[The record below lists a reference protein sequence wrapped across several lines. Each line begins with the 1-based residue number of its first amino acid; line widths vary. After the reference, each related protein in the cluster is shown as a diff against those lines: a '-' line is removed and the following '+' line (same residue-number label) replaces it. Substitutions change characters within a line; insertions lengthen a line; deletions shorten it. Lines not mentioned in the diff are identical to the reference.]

1 MANRFRQF
9 RLLLWKNFILQI
21 RRPVGTVFEILLP
34 ILLVAILILPKV
46 FLEPTNICFDT
57 FEPTSSLSI
66 PSSIIKQQTIALAQE
81 GKILTANQSLVLA
94 YYPLGD
100 PVASLMRKV
109 SQTTGIK
116 AVNYSVVHGEKEF
129 TSLDQIIA
137 EATEHEDRY
146 FGVVVFDL
154 NKGDPL
160 PKKVKYS
167 IRLSHSSAGDRKTWL
182 TERTYPN
189 FQTRGARKDNFYL
202 SRFVPLQ
209 YAIDMAIIQEKSNL
223 PTPIPM
229 NVQQLPYPSYVQDPF
244 VQTVSGLLPFMV
256 TLAFIYSAVSIIKEI
271 VFEKQQRLKE
281 SMKMMGLE
289 NWLHWLAWYT
299 KCLLFLLISVILVT
313 LVIKVFKI
321 FEYSD
326 GFIVFLFFLIYAAA
340 SISYCF
346 FISVFFSNP
355 TLSMLFGL
363 ALWYASL
370 LPYQIFAQ
378 NQNFDLLSK
387 SAKAAM
393 CLLPNSALGIAS
405 TLFARLEGLKL
416 GMTFETINQSTSP
429 DDTFNMAWVFMMMI
443 ISAVMFMIL
452 AWYIEGV
459 FPGKYGIPK
468 PFYFPFQK
476 SYWCGFSHDDIIEA
490 NATDKELGPVE
501 NKDQDHHAV
510 EDEPTDLQIGV
521 GIKGLRKVFKSS
533 AGTKVAVDG
542 LSLNM
547 YKGQITALLGH
558 NGAGKTTTMSI
569 LTGLFPPT
577 SGSAHIGNKSILT
590 DIDGIRES
598 LGLCPQHNVLF
609 DRLTVKEHLEFFI
622 NLKGKYGQA
631 AKDEVLA
638 MITDMQLLD
647 KMNEKSAT
655 LSGGMKRKLSCAI
668 ALVGGSETVFLD
680 EPTSGMDPYA
690 RRATWDLL
698 LKYKAGKTI
707 ILTTHFMDEAD
718 FLGDRIAI
726 MADGQLRCCGSSLF
740 LKSRYGVGYHL
751 TLVKEKD
758 FNENTTINTV
768 KRFVPSAEILSSVGA
783 ELEMVLNKDAAK
795 SFENLFL
802 DLETKKQEY
811 GIASFGVSVTTM
823 EEVFM
828 KVGEGAEK
836 TVDDIV
842 SDHEHHKDTE
852 NIVTIPNETDPDM
865 GELQK
870 GFAHKWQQYK
880 AMLVK
885 RFLNSKRDK
894 KAVVTQLIMPLVMVL
909 FGLIIINSNP
919 ARDSDLPRLLK
930 LSNLSVGGV
939 NSKAFFG
946 YFRDVNASTKASY
959 LSAAKDFLSTV
970 KVDTIDVTDSVNT
983 IQSKNTLNGIQVQG
997 TSYNYSSPVKD
1008 KLSPCCNYEFLILN
1022 AKCQKDFTDKSLKAS
1037 NCSSNEMFGYKSEC
1051 DTCLTQTKLSCNPKS
1066 IQQTILSDKNTYFI
1080 EHVLEESDSKDFFNK
1095 HVAGFTIGPMTYT
1108 VIAPTNMSG
1117 GNMSSSNVSSGN
1129 SSLPTNKTGPVT
1141 TMPPNPS
1148 TLWYSN
1154 QAFHTVAEALNAMSN
1169 IFLRELTSKE
1179 HEIETTNFPLPN
1191 TAKNKSE
1198 NVTGS
1203 FSMLFMAIFLAMGM
1217 AYMAASFIAFLVQER
1232 ASKAKHLQ
1240 FVSGVDSFCYWFGT
1254 YTWDYLNYLIP
1265 ALFVLVIFAAFQVE
1279 SYKNDMGAV
1288 FLLLILFGMAVLPF
1302 VYVMSFLFKSP
1313 LVAYALTVFILSIL
1327 SLAMLLTVFICRL
1340 PGVDLEEEAEI
1351 MHYVF
1356 MIFPTYTLSISLV
1369 DMNSNYE
1376 NRKICTETPENQA
1389 GCAFA
1394 GVKYTDS
1401 SLSWEMPGVGQ
1412 EVLFMFIEG
1421 IVLFI
1426 VTLIIQSNFLM
1437 SFQRKKS
1444 QNSANS
1450 QKQPTEDEDVYAERM
1465 RIAQL
1470 NKEQSSKQAVVMKD
1484 LTKIYRGSNMVAVNH
1499 LNLGIPRGECFGL
1512 LGVNGAGKTST
1523 FSMLTGD
1530 QSISDGT
1537 AFLDGYDI
1545 QTHLKQVQQRIGY
1558 CPQFDALI
1566 ERMTG
1571 REMLVMYAQLRG
1583 VAPDKI
1589 DEVVSA
1595 TIDHLS
1601 LGKWADKLCGNYS
1614 GGNKRKLSTAIAL
1627 VGNPPIVFLD
1637 EPTSGM
1643 DPVARRFL
1651 WDSLT
1656 SVMKGGRSIILT
1668 SHSMEECEALCTRLA
1683 IMVNGQFK
1691 CIGSPQHL
1699 KSRFGYGYSLMIK
1712 VKGDINTNGSI
1723 ATASEVIP
1731 QVPSVPS
1738 AAYTNPVA
1746 TQGLPSVHG
1755 PGHPPY
1761 NAVANQNPP
1770 ANGDVAYLPP
1780 PPPVAPPNLETIM
1793 LQPPAVYYDNG
1804 LMEAVQ
1810 KAQAFIDQAFPG
1822 ATLMESHNGML
1833 TYQIVNED
1841 LTWSQIFGQLER
1853 NRESLNII
1861 DYSVSQTTLE
1871 QVFINFA
1878 KHQHSEERTKVKKCR
1893 CFPC

>member
-21 RRPVGTVFEILLP
+21 RRPIGTVFEIILP
-34 ILLVAILILPKV
+34 ILLVSILILPKTYIKP
-46 FLEPTNICFDT
+46 EEMCFSAPKPE
-57 FEPTSSLSI
+57 FSSQNLKGS
-66 PSSIIKQQTIALAQE
+66 KDLR
-81 GKILTANQSLVLA
+81 LA

-100 PVASLMRKV
+100 PVPLLMARISSMTGFTIVNSSIGGQPFSSL
-109 SQTTGIK
+109 
-116 AVNYSVVHGEKEF
+116 N
-129 TSLDQIIA
+129 QIVA
-137 EATEHEDRY
+137 EVAEHSDKY
-146 FGVVVFDL
+146 VGVVVFNL
-154 NKGDPL
+154 KEGQPL

-167 IRLSHSSAGDRKTWL
+167 IRLPTPSELNWR
-182 TERTYPN
+182 TERTYSSDGN
-189 FQTRGARKDNFYL
+189 TYYL
-202 SRFVPLQ
+202 SYVYAHKFVPLQ
-209 YAIDMAIIQEKSNL
+209 YATDMTIIQAQSNT
-223 PTPIPM
+223 PRPIPITAQEFPIPGYLSD
-229 NVQQLPYPSYVQDPF
+229 VF
-244 VQTVSGLLPFMV
+244 VSIMSVFAPLLV

-289 NWLHWLAWYT
+289 NWVHWLAWYI
-299 KCLLFLLISVILVT
+299 KCLLFWSISVILAT
-313 LVIKVFKI
+313 IVIKVFNI

-326 GFIVFLFFLIYAAA
+326 GFVLFLFLLLYVAS

-346 FISVFFSNP
+346 FISVFFTNP
-355 TLSMLFGL
+355 TLSMLIGL
-363 ALWYASL
+363 VLWYVAL

-378 NQNFDLLSK
+378 SDSFGEQRKEKFDLLSK
-387 SAKAAM
+387 GAKSAM
-393 CLLPNSALGIAS
+393 CLLPNSAFGIGI
-405 TLFARLEGLKL
+405 TIFLRLESLRV
-416 GMTFETINQSTSP
+416 GMSFKTLNVPTSP
-429 DDTFNMAWVFMMMI
+429 DDDLTLAWVMLMMTISI
-443 ISAVMFMIL
+443 IIFTTL
-452 AWYIEGV
+452 TWYIEGV
-459 FPGKYGIPK
+459 YPGKYGIPK
-468 PFYFPFQK
+468 PFYFPLQK
-476 SYWCGFSHDDIIEA
+476 SYWCGYAHDIMKA
-490 NATDKELGPVE
+490 NAMDKERDPVE

-521 GIKGLRKVFKSS
+521 GIKNLSKVFKSS
-533 AGTKVAVDG
+533 AGNKVAVDG

-668 ALVGGSETVFLD
+668 ALVGGSETVILD

-698 LKYKAGKTI
+698 LKYKPGKTI

-751 TLVKEKD
+751 TLVKDRE
-758 FNENTTINTV
+758 FNENMTINAV
-768 KRFVPSAEILSSVGA
+768 KRFVPSAEILSNVGA
-783 ELEMVLNKDAAK
+783 ELEMVLNKEAAK
-795 SFENLFL
+795 SFESLFL

-836 TVDDIV
+836 TVDDII
-842 SDHEHHKDTE
+842 SDHEHHRHTE
-852 NIVTIPNETDPDM
+852 NIVNIPNDQAPEI
-865 GELQK
+865 GELQT

-880 AMLVK
+880 AMLTK

-894 KAVVTQLIMPLVMVL
+894 KAVLTQLIFPCVLLVIGMLTVTNL
-909 FGLIIINSNP
+909 
-919 ARDSDLPRLLK
+919 DSSRGNDPPRLLK

-946 YFRDVNASTKASY
+946 YFRDVNASAKASY
-959 LSAAKDFLSTV
+959 LSIAQDYLSTV
-970 KVDTIDVTDSVNT
+970 KVDTIDVTDNVNT
-983 IQSKNTLNGIQVQG
+983 IQSKNTLNGIQVKG
-997 TSYNYSSPVKD
+997 KSYNYSSPVKG

-1022 AKCQKDFTDKSLKAS
+1022 AKCQKDFIEKSITAEE
-1037 NCSSNEMFGYKSEC
+1037 CRSNEKFGYIKAC
-1051 DTCLTQTKLSCNPKS
+1051 GDCLSKNRDYSCTTK
-1066 IQQTILSDKNTYFI
+1066 TIIETDLTRKRTFFI
-1080 EHVLEESDSKDFFNK
+1080 EYVLEKSNPNDFFRK
-1095 HVAGFTIGPMTYT
+1095 HVAGFTIGPMTYIVNGPNVFVET
-1108 VIAPTNMSG
+1108 KG
-1117 GNMSSSNVSSGN
+1117 SNTTTSN
-1129 SSLPTNKTGPVT
+1129 SSLTTTTTATPTT
-1141 TMPPNPS
+1141 TPSWNP
-1148 TLWYSN
+1148 TTVWYSKEGL
-1154 QAFHTVAEALNAMSN
+1154 HTIAEAMNAMSN
-1169 IFLRELTSKE
+1169 IFLKKLTSKE
-1179 HEIETTNFPLPN
+1179 YEIETTNFPLPKV
-1191 TAKNKSE
+1191 AKKESE
-1198 NVTGS
+1198 NSDGGTSVY
-1203 FSMLFMAIFLAMGM
+1203 LLVIFFAMGL
-1217 AYMAASFIAFLVQER
+1217 ACVAASFTTFIVQER
-1232 ASKAKHLQ
+1232 VSKAKHLQ

-1265 ALFVLVIFAAFQVE
+1265 ATLFLIIFAAFQVE
-1279 SYKNDMGAV
+1279 SFKDEMGSV
-1288 FLLLILFGMAVLPF
+1288 FLLLLLFGIAVLPF
-1302 VYVMSFLFKSP
+1302 VYIVSFVFTSSLI
-1313 LVAYALTVFILSIL
+1313 AYAVIAVLLSIIAMVL
-1327 SLAMLLTVFICRL
+1327 ILARVSCTFPSSECYGARHVMHGFFMLV
-1340 PGVDLEEEAEI
+1340 
-1351 MHYVF
+1351 
-1356 MIFPTYTLSISLV
+1356 PTYTFAVSIF
-1369 DMNSNYE
+1369 DMNENYQ
-1376 NRKICTETPENQA
+1376 NKKICSNPGSRESYLWKADCT
-1389 GCAFA
+1389 
-1394 GVKYTDS
+1394 YTDHA
-1401 SLSWEMPGVGQ
+1401 LSWDKPGVGQ
-1412 EVLFMFIEG
+1412 EALFMFLEG
-1421 IVLFI
+1421 VVL
-1426 VTLIIQSNFLM
+1426 LIITLLIQANFFI
-1437 SFQRKKS
+1437 SCKPKESPNSGHS
-1444 QNSANS
+1444 QI
-1450 QKQPTEDEDVYAERM
+1450 QPSEDEDVYAERM

-1470 NKEQSSKQAVVMKD
+1470 NKEQIDEEAVVLKD
-1484 LTKIYRGSNMVAVNH
+1484 ITKVYRGSNRTAVDH

-1537 AFLDGYDI
+1537 AFLDGYNI

-1571 REMLVMYAQLRG
+1571 REMLVMYSQLRG

-1589 DEVVSA
+1589 NDVVSSL
-1595 TIDHLS
+1595 IEHLN
-1601 LGKWADKLCGNYS
+1601 LGKWADKLCGNFS

-1656 SVMKGGRSIILT
+1656 SVMKGGRSIVLT

-1699 KSRFGYGYSLMIK
+1699 KNRFSSGYSLMVKIK
-1712 VKGDINTNGSI
+1712 GQSNCQRTVETIAAEHEGVQQ
-1723 ATASEVIP
+1723 ATATTFINP
-1731 QVPSVPS
+1731 M
-1738 AAYTNPVA
+1738 AAGN
-1746 TQGLPSVHG
+1746 LPDDEHG
-1755 PGHPPY
+1755 PS
-1761 NAVANQNPP
+1761 NAVTPFQ
-1770 ANGDVAYLPP
+1770 
-1780 PPPVAPPNLETIM
+1780 PVVQGP
-1793 LQPPAVYYDNG
+1793 DNG
-1804 LMEAVQ
+1804 NLAEDIQRV
-1810 KAQAFIDQAFPG
+1810 KAFIDESFPG
-1822 ATLMESHNGML
+1822 AVLTDSHAGML
-1833 TYQIVNED
+1833 TYQIINED

-1878 KHQHSEERTKVKKCR
+1878 KNQYLDEKTKKKKCG